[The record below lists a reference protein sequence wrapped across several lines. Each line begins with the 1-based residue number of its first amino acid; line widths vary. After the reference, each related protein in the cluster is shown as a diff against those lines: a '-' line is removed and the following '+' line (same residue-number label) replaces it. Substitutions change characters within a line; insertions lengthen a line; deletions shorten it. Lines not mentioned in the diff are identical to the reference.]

1 MTSCPSG
8 ASPIWHAIIIERDV
22 LKESLIRCVSDGRMT
37 EILHDIPRGVPPCGW
52 ARPVFHYLR
61 LA

>member
-8 ASPIWHAIIIERDV
+8 AYPIWHAIIIERDV

-52 ARPVFHYLR
+52 A
-61 LA
+61 